1 MQLAERMN
9 RLGTESAFEVARQ
22 ARALE
27 AEGREIIHLEFGE
40 PDFPTP
46 PNIVEAGIRALRDGK
61 TKYTASNGILP
72 LREAIVEHVSRTRNL
87 AITPNQVVVTPGAK
101 PIMFFAILALVEPG
115 DQVLY
120 PNPGF
125 PIYESMINFCGG
137 KPVPY
142 MLREANHFRF
152 DPDEFRAKA
161 NRRTKLIIL
170 NSPHNPT
177 GGVLEPD
184 DLQVVAQVAHKY
196 NCQILAD
203 EIYDDLVYDGTF
215 ASLLSIP
222 TMAERT
228 ILLDG
233 FSKTYAMTGW
243 RLGWGVMPADLA
255 EQFTLLQ
262 INSTSCVADF
272 VQYAGIEAL
281 RGPQD
286 SVQQMVAAFRERRNL
301 IVDGL
306 NAIPG
311 FSCLK
316 PRGAFYAFPNIT
328 ATGWDS
334 RKLAGYLLNE
344 AGVACLGGTSFG
356 SAGEGFLRFSYANSP
371 ENIRRA
377 LKQIR
382 AAIEKIHD

>member
-9 RLGTESAFEVARQ
+9 RLGTESAFEVARK

-61 TKYTASNGILP
+61 TKYTVSNGILA
-72 LREAIVEHVSRTRNL
+72 LREAIAEHTSRTRGIS
-87 AITPNQVVVTPGAK
+87 ITPNQVVVTPGAK

-142 MLREANHFRF
+142 TLREANHFRF

-203 EIYDDLVYDGTF
+203 EIYDDLVYDGAF

-272 VQYAGIEAL
+272 VQHAGIEAL

-328 ATGWDS
+328 ATGWES
-334 RKLAGYLLNE
+334 RKLADYLLNQ

-382 AAIEKIHD
+382 AAVENIHD